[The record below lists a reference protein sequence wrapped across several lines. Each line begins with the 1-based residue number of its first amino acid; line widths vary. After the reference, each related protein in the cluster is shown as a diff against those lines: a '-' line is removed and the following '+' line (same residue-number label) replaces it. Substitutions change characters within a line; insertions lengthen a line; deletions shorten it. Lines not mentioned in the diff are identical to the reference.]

1 MNSAHQKIRI
11 NATHLLSFLF
21 KHYNKIIETY
31 WEMCV
36 TSNIISM

>member
-11 NATHLLSFLF
+11 NATALLAFLF
-21 KHYNKIIETY
+21 KHYAKIIDTY

-36 TSNIISM
+36 TSNIISL